1 MIVGGRHGA
10 VKAPS
15 GPWGAVRNKN
25 RPVRSGAARRAGRC
39 AVQPRSVM
47 RMTGDKRTKSSSA
60 RFMSMRDDEIEMKS
74 DEREDCAAS
83 HPFFERKQ

>member
-1 MIVGGRHGA
+1 
-10 VKAPS
+10 
-15 GPWGAVRNKN
+15 
-25 RPVRSGAARRAGRC
+25 
-39 AVQPRSVM
+39 M

-83 HPFFERKQ
+83 HPFFGRKQ